1 MPPTRASSRSADL
14 RSPLAPLTSNDGPQR
29 PTTTPSHG
37 ASRSSCPTVSPAG
50 RYRVVVNNY
59 MASGG
64 DGLSGFTE
72 GTDITDKGIIDLDAL
87 VDWVAKGQTP
97 QTPDRVTVIG

>member
-1 MPPTRASSRSADL
+1 M
-14 RSPLAPLTSNDGPQR
+14 
-29 PTTTPSHG
+29 
-37 ASRSSCPTVSPAG
+37 SPAG

-87 VDWVAKGQTP
+87 VDWVAKGQNSANAGP
-97 QTPDRVTVIG
+97 GHGYRMNLWGCADQPPL